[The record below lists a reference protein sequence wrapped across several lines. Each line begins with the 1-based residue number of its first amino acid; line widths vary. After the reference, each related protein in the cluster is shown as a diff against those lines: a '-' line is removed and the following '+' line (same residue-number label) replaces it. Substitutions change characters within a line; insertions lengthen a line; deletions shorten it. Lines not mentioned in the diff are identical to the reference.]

1 MIIVQ
6 YVSTS
11 HACKYSITGDIVMV
25 RMLMQME
32 IISDRKKMEDIMILI
47 SQTLYVTTILRIVL
61 GHRTKGR
68 L

>member
-1 MIIVQ
+1 
-6 YVSTS
+6 
-11 HACKYSITGDIVMV
+11 
-25 RMLMQME
+25 MQME